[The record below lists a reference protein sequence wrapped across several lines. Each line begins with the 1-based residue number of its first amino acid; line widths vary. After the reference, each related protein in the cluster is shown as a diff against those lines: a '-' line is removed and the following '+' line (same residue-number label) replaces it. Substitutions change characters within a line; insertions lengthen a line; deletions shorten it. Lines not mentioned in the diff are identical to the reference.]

1 MQAENHMRYH
11 PHVWNLKKQYRWT
24 YLRARTETDTES
36 RCMST
41 EVGDVRPETRIDI
54 RICVVAGNLVH
65 TAQGALLHALRGPRQ
80 EGVREGRDIY
90 VYVQWTHLTVQQNLT
105 QHCTATISPKQ

>member
-1 MQAENHMRYH
+1 MESKETVQMDLSAGKNR
-11 PHVWNLKKQYRWT
+11 
-24 YLRARTETDTES
+24 ETDTES